1 MGDRIHFELIE
12 LDLDIFR
19 AVQKSTGVSIK
30 DIIRSLR
37 SGGLDKSEFTLYH
50 RMKELGAAGF
60 LELRKKNSSRAF
72 SVHLTTKSRHHLAK
86 MGGDADA

>member
-1 MGDRIHFELIE
+1 MSDRIYFELIR
-12 LDLDIFR
+12 LDLDIFK

-30 DIIRSLR
+30 DIIRSLK
-37 SGGLDKSEFTLYH
+37 GDGVDKSEFTLHH

-60 LELRKKNSSRAF
+60 LDLRKKKSSRAF

-86 MGGDADA
+86 NEGDVDD